1 MRDQIEDFFK
11 TEKIPIVMRYIDP
24 SYLVRSSPANSE
36 DSILCDQF
44 ARNAVHAA
52 MAGKTGLVIGYL
64 HNQFIHVPI
73 DLLTSRKKSIDP
85 KGDLWNAVLAAT
97 GQKANFE

>member
-1 MRDQIEDFFK
+1 MRECIEAYFRK
-11 TEKIPIVMRYIDP
+11 EKIPIVMRYIDP

-52 MAGKTGLVIGYL
+52 MAGKTGLVIGYM
-64 HNQFIHVPI
+64 HDQFIHVPI
-73 DLLTSRKKSIDP
+73 DLLTSRKKSMDP
-85 KGDLWNAVLAAT
+85 TGYLWNAVLAAT
-97 GQKANFE
+97 GQQPQFE